1 MFVKYKNI
9 SVCTLMHCVC
19 PYKAHLAK
27 GRIFKKFNLL
37 NSFQKWK
44 QLSAAAS
51 TAVFLSSVEKLS
63 ILAPGYTVNMASLT
77 WMVSVNSDF
86 LAFRVLLYIWHYCLT
101 HIISIDLIF
110 MSTRIGGLIQ
120 NSILGTIMQSKQ
132 QTKFSKLVVNCRN
145 HWVF

>member
-44 QLSAAAS
+44 QLRAAAS

-63 ILAPGYTVNMASLT
+63 ILAPGYILS
-77 WMVSVNSDF
+77 
-86 LAFRVLLYIWHYCLT
+86 IW
-101 HIISIDLIF
+101 
-110 MSTRIGGLIQ
+110 R
-120 NSILGTIMQSKQ
+120 
-132 QTKFSKLVVNCRN
+132 R
-145 HWVF
+145 WREW